1 MSSIMD
7 EPQEIPLKRFNPKV
21 MLNNIDCI
29 RDMIQ
34 RIRQKEGGIGSVE
47 DELSLHRVIQDL
59 DLLVDITDGLKA
71 VYDDQQGKLDT
82 VAAVAVNLQKQN
94 DGLKITY
101 EKMVQE
107 RNDRIK
113 ELETKLGIRP
123 EKTGPDG

>member
-7 EPQEIPLKRFNPKV
+7 EPQEIPLRRFNPKV
-21 MLNNIDCI
+21 MLDNIDYV
-29 RDMIQ
+29 RDMMQ

-59 DLLVDITDGLKA
+59 DLLVDITDGLK
-71 VYDDQQGKLDT
+71 V
-82 VAAVAVNLQKQN
+82 
-94 DGLKITY
+94 TY

-113 ELETKLGIRP
+113 ELETELGIRP
-123 EKTGPDG
+123 VCKLIPDQPSDIRQKTGPDG